1 MQFIQLSQSVTMI
14 ALAVVSVLVLVG
26 SQAAEGY
33 SISTND
39 TAVKPSALS
48 CSGIWS
54 IPVDEKNGSLAMGCK
69 CGYGLGGLV
78 LCDRASQV
86 HLHLCYCLTAY
97 AKDPKVA
104 VVGPCTHKCQYSRAY
119 DNDLLH
125 YNSIPSNVSVTEL
138 SNYTC
143 SISTSLSSMQSLN
156 REGQLCGKC
165 KKGFAPPAYSYDWRC
180 MNCSLNDT
188 SWKKQWA
195 AYFAIVYLPLTA
207 FFVVILMFR
216 INTTSPSLNAFVLIS
231 QVAASPIVI
240 KACNGYIHPWS
251 HTVRA
256 AFSLYGFWNLDFF
269 RILLPPFCLHPNM
282 STLQVLAL
290 DYGIAVYPLLLIVI
304 TYALVELHDHD
315 FKIVVWLW
323 KPFHRCFVSFKRQWN
338 IRASLIDAFVS
349 FLQLS
354 YVKFLIVSFYFLFPT
369 HLYKAD
375 GHPVKES
382 YLLYDA
388 TIEYF
393 SRDHLPYAILAIV
406 VLSVVNILPMLLLCF
421 YPCSWFQK
429 CLNCCRL
436 SHQALHTFMDAFQGY
451 YKNGTDGT
459 RDCRWFS
466 GVYFAARIAIFF
478 IALVV
483 PTTSLFALFSGIFL
497 LVPLTLT
504 AIVQP
509 YKVSFYNSVDVWL
522 FLSLALF
529 CFSAVGGLLVVE
541 GGVFVHTA
549 SKWIS
554 LMLTIFGTAPLI
566 YIFMV
571 ALYYLFLRS
580 KILQQWFSKVWSLV
594 PCRKL
599 SSRWNCSEELLPERL
614 SNPEECAALLQE
626 PLDHG
631 QDTYGS
637 TRTSTY

>member
-1 MQFIQLSQSVTMI
+1 MQFTDLGQSVTMI
-14 ALAVVSVLVLVG
+14 ALAVVSVLVLAG

-33 SISTND
+33 SINTND

-54 IPVDEKNGSLAMGCK
+54 TPVDEKNGSLAMGCK
-69 CGYGLGGLV
+69 CGKDLGGLV
-78 LCDRASQV
+78 FCDRASQV
-86 HLHLCYCLTAY
+86 HLQFCYCLTAY
-97 AKDPKVA
+97 AKDSKVT
-104 VVGPCTHKCQYSRAY
+104 VVGPCMQKCQFSLQNN
-119 DNDLLH
+119 NDLH
-125 YNSIPSNVSVTEL
+125 HHNSIPGNVSVAEL
-138 SNYTC
+138 SNYMC
-143 SISTSLSSMQSLN
+143 SIPHGSNMQSLN
-156 REGQLCGKC
+156 RDGQLCGKC
-165 KKGFAPPAYSYDWRC
+165 KEGFALPAYSYDWHC
-180 MNCSLNDT
+180 VNCSLNVT

-195 AYFAIVYLPLTA
+195 AYFAIAYLPLTV
-207 FFVVILMFR
+207 FFVVIVMFR
-216 INTTSPSLNAFVLIS
+216 INTTSPSLNAFVFVS
-231 QVAASPIVI
+231 QLAASPIVTRAVTSHMAVWKVSQLYGI
-240 KACNGYIHPWS
+240 K
-251 HTVRA
+251 TVL
-256 AFSLYGFWNLDFF
+256 SLYGIWNLDFF
-269 RILLPPFCLHPNM
+269 RVFSPLFCLHPNM

-304 TYALVELHDHD
+304 TYALVELHDYD

-354 YVKFLIVSFYFLFPT
+354 YVKFLIVSFHFLFPT

-375 GHPVKES
+375 GNPVKES
-382 YLLYDA
+382 YLFFDA
-388 TIEYF
+388 TVEYF

-421 YPCSWFQK
+421 YPFSWFQK

-466 GVYFAARIAIFF
+466 GVYFVVRIFIFF

-483 PTTSLFALFSGIFL
+483 PTISLFALFSGIFL
-497 LVPLTLT
+497 LVPLTLI

-509 YKVSFYNSVDVWL
+509 YKVSFYNSVDVL
-522 FLSLALF
+522 LILLLALF
-529 CFSAVGGLLVVE
+529 GFFAAGSLFIRKS
-541 GGVFVHTA
+541 GVFLYMA
-549 SKWIS
+549 LKWTHI
-554 LMLTIFGTAPLI
+554 MQIIFESAPLV

-571 ALYYLFLRS
+571 ALYNLFLRS
-580 KILQQWFSKVWSLV
+580 RILRLWFSKVWSLV
-594 PCRKL
+594 PFRKL
-599 SSRWNCSEELLPERL
+599 SSRWNCSEESLPERL

-626 PLDHG
+626 PLNHG

-637 TRTSTY
+637 MNS

>member
-1 MQFIQLSQSVTMI
+1 MI
-14 ALAVVSVLVLVG
+14 ALTVVSVLVLIS
-26 SQAAEGY
+26 SQSVFLAEGY

-54 IPVDEKNGSLAMGCK
+54 TPVDENNGSLAMGCK
-69 CGYGLGGLV
+69 CGSSLIGLV
-78 LCDRASQV
+78 LCDQAFQV
-86 HLHLCYCLTAY
+86 YLQLCYCLTAY
-97 AKDPKVA
+97 AKDPKIT
-104 VVGPCTHKCQYSRAY
+104 VVGPCMHKCQYSPPHNNKHA
-119 DNDLLH
+119 H
-125 YNSIPSNVSVTEL
+125 YYLIPDNVSVSEL
-138 SNYTC
+138 SNYMC
-143 SISTSLSSMQSLN
+143 SVTISHSSMQSLN
-156 REGQLCGKC
+156 QDGQLCGKC
-165 KKGFAPPAYSYDWRC
+165 KEGFAPPAYSYDWRC
-180 MNCSLNDT
+180 VNCSLNDT

-195 AYFAIVYLPLTA
+195 AYFAIAYLPLTV

-231 QVAASPIVI
+231 QVASSPII
-240 KACNGYIHPWS
+240 
-251 HTVRA
+251 VRA
-256 AFSLYGFWNLDFF
+256 STSHVAHYSVRDLHAVKTALSLYGFWNLDFF
-269 RILLPPFCLHPNM
+269 RVFSPLFCLHPNM

-338 IRASLIDAFVS
+338 IRASLIDAFIS

-354 YVKFLIVSFYFLFPT
+354 YVKFLIVSFLFLFPT

-375 GHPVKES
+375 GNPVKES

-406 VLSVVNILPMLLLCF
+406 VLSVVNVLPMLLLCF
-421 YPCSWFQK
+421 YPFSWFQK

-478 IALVV
+478 IALIV
-483 PTTSLFALFSGIFL
+483 PTTSLFALFSGVFL
-497 LVPLTLT
+497 LVPLTLI

-509 YKVSFYNSVDVWL
+509 YKVSFYNSVDILLILLLTL
-522 FLSLALF
+522 FF
-529 CFSAVGGLLVVE
+529 FSAVGVFFIQKS
-541 GGVFVHTA
+541 GVFVHMA
-549 SKWIS
+549 LKWIS
-554 LMLTIFGTAPLI
+554 PMLTIFGTAPLI
-566 YIFMV
+566 YIFMI

-580 KILQQWFSKVWSLV
+580 KILRQCFSRVWSLV
-594 PCRKL
+594 QCRKL
-599 SSRWNCSEELLPERL
+599 SSRWNCSQESLPERL
-614 SNPEECAALLQE
+614 SYPEECAALLQE

-631 QDTYGS
+631 QVTYGS
-637 TRTSTY
+637 TSTSKYT

>member
-1 MQFIQLSQSVTMI
+1 MI
-14 ALAVVSVLVLVG
+14 ALAVVSVLVLVS

-39 TAVKPSALS
+39 TAVEPSALS

-69 CGYGLGGLV
+69 CGDSLSGLV
-78 LCDRASQV
+78 LCDRAFRIYLQ
-86 HLHLCYCLTAY
+86 LCYCLTAY
-97 AKDPKVA
+97 AKDPVVT
-104 VVGPCTHKCQYSRAY
+104 VVGPCLHKCQYSLPIRT
-119 DNDLLH
+119 NFPH
-125 YNSIPSNVSVTEL
+125 YVLFPGNMSVAEL

-143 SISTSLSSMQSLN
+143 SIPYGINMQSLN
-156 REGQLCGKC
+156 RDGQLCGKC
-165 KKGFAPPAYSYDWRC
+165 KEGFAPPAYSYDWHC
-180 MNCSLNDT
+180 VNCSLSDT

-195 AYFAIVYLPLTA
+195 AYFAIAYLPLTA
-207 FFVVILMFR
+207 FFIVILMFR
-216 INTTSPSLNAFVLIS
+216 INTTSPSLNAFILFS
-231 QVAASPIVI
+231 QVAASPIVV
-240 KACNGYIHPWS
+240 KAVTSHMDAWS
-251 HTVRA
+251 VNDLYTVKTV
-256 AFSLYGFWNLDFF
+256 FSLYGFWNLDFF
-269 RILLPPFCLHPNM
+269 RVFSPLFCLHPNM

-290 DYGIAVYPLLLIVI
+290 DYGIAVYPLFLIVI

-315 FKIVVWLW
+315 FTIVVWLW

-338 IRASLIDAFVS
+338 IRASLIDAFIS

-354 YVKFLIVSFYFLFPT
+354 YVKFLIVSFHLLFPT

-406 VLSVVNILPMLLLCF
+406 VLSVVNNLPMLLLCL

-429 CLNCCRL
+429 CLNCCKL

-466 GVYFAARIAIFF
+466 GVYFVVRIF
-478 IALVV
+478 ILFITVIV
-483 PTTSLFALFSGIFL
+483 PTTFFFALFSGIFL
-497 LVPLTLT
+497 LLPLILI

-509 YKVSFYNSVDVWL
+509 YKLSFYNSVDAVL
-522 FLSLALF
+522 ILSLALF
-529 CFSAVGGLLVVE
+529 CFSAAGSLYIQE
-541 GGVFVHTA
+541 SGVFVRMA

-554 LMLTIFGTAPLI
+554 PMVTIFGTAPLV
-566 YIFMV
+566 YICVV
-571 ALYYLFLRS
+571 ALYNLFLRS
-580 KILQQWFSKVWSLV
+580 KILRQWFSKVWSLV
-594 PCRKL
+594 QCQKL
-599 SSRWNCSEELLPERL
+599 SSRWNCSEESLPERL

-626 PLDHG
+626 PLNHG

-637 TRTSTY
+637 MNT